1 MRPAHRT
8 PTSQEY
14 SDRRPRVLRVIYGL
28 EAGGTEVMLVRFLD
42 EIRQR
47 EDSRFDFEVCT
58 FVPGGRLERDL
69 TSMGVR
75 VFALDA
81 LGPWRLF
88 RAPIVLSRL
97 IRRRG
102 YRIVHAHLFPAE
114 VLVAWTSLFAH
125 GPTYVLGKHNEWT
138 RRIRPWHLWLE
149 RLTTSRYARILCNS
163 TAVELAVR
171 KRVPH
176 TTGRTVVLHNGVP
189 FTASAPVLEPAYDVI
204 AVGNLRDR
212 QKGIDILLRALAL
225 VSDDSIN
232 AIVVGDGPQRAELES
247 LSRQL
252 GLRDRVE
259 FHGASCRVPDLLA
272 RSRVFA
278 LPSRYEGMPNALLEA
293 MVSGLPVIAAAV
305 GGVSEIVTD
314 GETGLI
320 IPPEDPKALAKAIT
334 RLLADEGL
342 AGRLGRSARA
352 SVQCEFTIAAHTD
365 RCLAIYE
372 ELLAS

>member
-1 MRPAHRT
+1 M
-8 PTSQEY
+8 
-14 SDRRPRVLRVIYGL
+14 IYGL

>member
-114 VLVAWTSLFAH
+114 VLVA
-125 GPTYVLGKHNEWT
+125 
-138 RRIRPWHLWLE
+138 
-149 RLTTSRYARILCNS
+149 LTTSRYARILCNS
-163 TAVELAVR
+163 TAVESAVR

-189 FTASAPVLEPAYDVI
+189 LTASAPVLEPAYDVI

-232 AIVVGDGPQRAELES
+232 AIVVGDGPQRAEFES

-342 AGRLGRSARA
+342 AGRLGRSAKA
-352 SVQCEFTIAAHTD
+352 SVQSTFTIAAHTN